1 MNIKNIVAG
10 VVLFSAF
17 GAAMAEAPY
26 PAETT
31 FVSTKTRAEV
41 IAELQ
46 QARAQGLLQSN
57 DHSPEEQNF
66 KSTKT
71 RAQVINELKVAQQE
85 ERDHPL
91 SYADM
96 VSLH

>member
-10 VVLFSAF
+10 VVLFSAV

-26 PAETT
+26 PPETK

-57 DHSPEEQNF
+57 DEYPVEQNF

-71 RAQVINELKVAQQE
+71 RAQVIDELKVAQQE
-85 ERDHPL
+85 ERAHPQ

-96 VSLH
+96 VSMH

>member
-10 VVLFSAF
+10 VVLFSAV

-26 PAETT
+26 PEETR

-46 QARAQGLLQSN
+46 QARAQGLLQEG
-57 DHSPEEQNF
+57 DAYPAEQNF

-71 RAQVINELKVAQQE
+71 RQQVINELKIAQQE

-91 SYADM
+91 TSADM
-96 VSLH
+96 VSMH